1 MVVPTEG
8 AYGNFEE
15 QFDSGLDLDFAG
27 IPQEQT
33 VKP

>member
-15 QFDSGLDLDFAG
+15 QFDSGLDLAG
-27 IPQEQT
+27 IPEET
-33 VKP
+33 N